1 MSLDIKWL
9 IRESM
14 GLLLNPL
21 PCLSKKNNKMLDRYI
36 NTNKFLWNM
45 IMEVTKRNNIQIGY
59 KISGRK
65 REVLGI
71 DTKRGYS
78 NICRKI

>member
-1 MSLDIKWL
+1 
-9 IRESM
+9 
-14 GLLLNPL
+14 
-21 PCLSKKNNKMLDRYI
+21 
-36 NTNKFLWNM
+36 M

-71 DTKRGYS
+71 DIKRGYS